1 MHLLQALEN
10 IKGCLKKEV
19 FYLTAGK
26 LDFDFFTN
34 KFQLNNFK
42 FQHKI
47 TLYLAIL
54 VKRSLTSNI
63 VVLRPFTSEQIIYNV
78 NRNADILE

>member
-19 FYLTAGK
+19 FYLTAVK
-26 LDFDFFTN
+26 LPQ
-34 KFQLNNFK
+34 FQLNNFK
-42 FQHKI
+42 FHHKI

-54 VKRSLTSNI
+54 VMRSLTSNI
-63 VVLRPFTSEQIIYNV
+63 VVLRPFTSEQIIYSV
-78 NRNADILE
+78 NGNADVLE